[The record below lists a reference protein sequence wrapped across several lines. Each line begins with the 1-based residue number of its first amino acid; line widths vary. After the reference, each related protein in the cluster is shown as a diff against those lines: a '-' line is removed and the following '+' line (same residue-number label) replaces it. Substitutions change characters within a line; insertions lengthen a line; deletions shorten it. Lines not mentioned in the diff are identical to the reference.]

1 MRPRVL
7 VLGGGFAGLSCA
19 LALPPSRFSVTLV
32 DRSPAFEF
40 LPAIHELVSG
50 LKTPAALRL
59 PLKPVLAREGH
70 RFRRG
75 EVTGIDTA
83 ARCVQLA
90 RGSLRYD
97 ILVVALGAADADFG
111 VSGVREHAIPFKS
124 VAQCAAIGKRLRGLL
139 REPRPGRVTIVG
151 GGLEGVECLGEV
163 LRARGDREL
172 PVTLVE
178 AGPRL
183 LPAAPGPVGRHLAA
197 HCEAAGVE
205 LLCCE
210 AVERV
215 TAKTVKLAGG
225 RRLRSALTIWTG
237 GPAPRPL
244 LAESGLAAPGRWA
257 AVADNLR
264 LEGADDVFI
273 AGDSGELPRPL
284 ARQAYHAL
292 AMGRHCAREIERAE
306 RGRAPRAFRPAEKPQ
321 LIAFGERDCVLLQ
334 GRHALASPGLSLAK
348 EAIFQAVMAQLDQR
362 PLPDRLAGVLRR
374 GVAAAPAMAWPLPR
388 LGELRRRGRL
398 KVLC

>member
-1 MRPRVL
+1 MPTRVL

-19 LALPPSRFSVTLV
+19 LALPASRFSVTLV
-32 DRSPAFEF
+32 DQSSSFEF

-50 LKTPAALRL
+50 LKTSAALRL
-59 PLKPVLAREGH
+59 PLKPVLEREGH

-75 EVTGIDTA
+75 EVVSIDTA
-83 ARCVQLA
+83 ARRVHLA
-90 RGSLRYD
+90 GGSLRYD
-97 ILVVALGAADADFG
+97 ILVVAVGAADADFG
-111 VSGVREHAIPFKS
+111 VSGVREHAMPFKS
-124 VAQCAAIGKRLRGLL
+124 VAQCAAIGKHLRSLL

-163 LRARGDREL
+163 LRVRGDREL

-183 LPAAPGPVGRHLAA
+183 LPAAPAPVGRHLAA
-197 HCEAAGVE
+197 HCKATGVE
-205 LLCCE
+205 LLCGE

-215 TAKTVKLAGG
+215 TAKTVKLADG

-237 GPAPRPL
+237 GPDPRPL

-257 AVADNLR
+257 AVSDSLR
-264 LEGADDVFI
+264 LAGAEDVFV
-273 AGDSGELPRPL
+273 AGDAGELSQPL

-306 RGRAPRAFRPAEKPQ
+306 RGRAPRPFRPAEKPQ
-321 LIAFGERDCVLLQ
+321 LIAFGERDCLLLQ
-334 GRHALASPGLSLAK
+334 GGHALASPGLSLAK
-348 EAIFQAVMAQLDQR
+348 EAIFQAVMAQLDLR
-362 PLPDRLAGVLRR
+362 APPDRLAAVLRR
-374 GVAAAPAMAWPLPR
+374 GAAAVPTMAWPMPR
-388 LGELRRRGRL
+388 LGELRRQCRL
-398 KVLC
+398 KALC

>member
-19 LALPPSRFSVTLV
+19 LALPASRFSVTLV
-32 DRSPAFEF
+32 DQSSSFEF

-59 PLKPVLAREGH
+59 PLEPVLEREGH

-75 EVTGIDTA
+75 EVVGIDSA
-83 ARCVQLA
+83 GRSVQLA
-90 RGSLRYD
+90 RGSLHYD

-111 VSGVREHAIPFKS
+111 VSGVREHALPFKS
-124 VAQCAAIGKRLRGLL
+124 VAQCAAIGKRLRSLV

-163 LRARGDREL
+163 LRVRGDCAL

-183 LPAAPGPVGRHLAA
+183 LPAAPAPVGRHLAA
-197 HCEAAGVE
+197 HCKAAGVE
-205 LLCCE
+205 LLCGE

-244 LAESGLAAPGRWA
+244 LAESGLAAPRCWA
-257 AVADNLR
+257 AVSDSLR
-264 LEGADDVFI
+264 LRGAEDVFVV
-273 AGDSGELPRPL
+273 GDAAELSQPL

-292 AMGRHCAREIERAE
+292 AMGRHCALEIDRAE
-306 RGRAPRAFRPAEKPQ
+306 RGRAPRPFRPAEKPQ
-321 LIAFGERDCVLLQ
+321 LIAFGERDCVLLK
-334 GRHALASPGLSLAK
+334 GSHALASPGLSLAK

-362 PLPDRLAGVLRR
+362 ALPDRLGALLRR
-374 GVAAAPAMAWPLPR
+374 GAAAAPAMAWPLPR
-388 LGELRRRGRL
+388 LGELRRRSRL
-398 KVLC
+398 QVLC